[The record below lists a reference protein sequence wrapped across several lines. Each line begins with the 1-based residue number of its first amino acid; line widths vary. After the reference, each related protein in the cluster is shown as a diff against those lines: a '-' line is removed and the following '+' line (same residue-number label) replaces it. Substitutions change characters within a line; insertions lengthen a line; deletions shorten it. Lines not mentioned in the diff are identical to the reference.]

1 LTKGNYE
8 TYTRHVLHDQAD
20 SGWLIGTLYNQPL
33 MENGHPDFFDIVI
46 REESHV
52 TMVTNNQPIQ
62 LMPDSG

>member
-1 LTKGNYE
+1 
-8 TYTRHVLHDQAD
+8 
-20 SGWLIGTLYNQPL
+20 